1 LTVDEPADNGGND
14 AGPSPT
20 ELLALSLASCTAITV
35 HMYADRK
42 GWDVGDV
49 DVEVDYELEPREGR
63 ARFDLT
69 IQVPKTLSDEQV
81 ERIIVVAGKCPVHR
95 VLLGEIEIA
104 ERVERV

>member
-1 LTVDEPADNGGND
+1 
-14 AGPSPT
+14 
-20 ELLALSLASCTAITV
+20 LLALSLASCTSITI

-42 GWDVGDV
+42 GWEVGDV
-49 DVEVDYELEPREGR
+49 AVDVDYDLEPQEGW

-69 IQVPKTLSDEQV
+69 IHLPKALSDEQV
-81 ERIIVVAGKCPVHR
+81 EKLIVIAGKCPIHR